1 VLAHVQGVAAH
12 TLARAEGAAAVGP
25 PGIKLSPPPALHVA
39 GALGAAS
46 GAALPVL
53 AHTTP
58 SKYAVLTQ
66 RSRARQLPAAVAGI
80 GGGGPPSSA
89 QPLALSGQALAS
101 NLALQTPRASVN
113 AGVALA
119 CALAG
124 LGEGLGAACQAAWML
139 PLSGPAG
146 FPFAVTAVAVS
157 SRAPPAWSLSGHD
170 FRFGAAFVGT
180 PASSPLSSLV
190 GGPSAGAT
198 GLSLATAL
206 MLAALLML
214 GPPRFVRRLP
224 LLRERLIAPPF
235 GLVLER
241 PG

>member
-25 PGIKLSPPPALHVA
+25 PGITSSPPPALHVA

-80 GGGGPPSSA
+80 GGGPPSSA

-101 NLALQTPRASVN
+101 NLALRTPRASVN
-113 AGVALA
+113 AGAALG

-124 LGEGLGAACQAAWML
+124 LGEGLGVACQAARML

-157 SRAPPAWSLSGHD
+157 SRAPPAWSLSGHNS
-170 FRFGAAFVGT
+170 RFGAPVVGT
-180 PASSPLSSLV
+180 PASSPLSPLV

-214 GPPRFVRRLP
+214 GPPRFLRRLP